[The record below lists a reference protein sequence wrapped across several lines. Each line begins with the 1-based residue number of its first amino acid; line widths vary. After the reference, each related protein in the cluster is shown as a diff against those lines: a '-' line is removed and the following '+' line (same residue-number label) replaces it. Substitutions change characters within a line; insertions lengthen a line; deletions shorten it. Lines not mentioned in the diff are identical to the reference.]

1 MEAQALAAKIAVIA
15 TRHDCPHTIQAELL
29 KLVIEAT
36 TRQGAEEGSVRS
48 SVTLEIKKARDKG
61 MTISEVAELLSLTPR
76 QVRQNWPHRARMTDD
91 IILKIF
97 MLSDEGRKN
106 KHVAAEL
113 GLADTTVSKVLHG
126 NHPLIERGGK

>member
-1 MEAQALAAKIAVIA
+1 
-15 TRHDCPHTIQAELL
+15 
-29 KLVIEAT
+29 
-36 TRQGAEEGSVRS
+36 
-48 SVTLEIKKARDKG
+48 
-61 MTISEVAELLSLTPR
+61 
-76 QVRQNWPHRARMTDD
+76 MTDD